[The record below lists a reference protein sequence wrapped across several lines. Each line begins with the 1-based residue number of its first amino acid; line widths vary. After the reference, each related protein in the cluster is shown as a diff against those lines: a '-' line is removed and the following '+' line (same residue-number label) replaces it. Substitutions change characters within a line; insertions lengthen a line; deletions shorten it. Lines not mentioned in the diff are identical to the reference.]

1 MNVDRFG
8 NPVMDGYA
16 YAMGEIL
23 QKTSDQ
29 IRKREHAWRIIGG
42 IVREKGVKGIYSFT
56 GLDRGFH
63 PEPEDIQFM
72 DEEIAP
78 GLYLDRFRELAV
90 AMMGGRLPD
99 QDAALFNRTGA
110 ASFAVML
117 ALLEPGD
124 VVVGLAPPPGGV
136 SHPTIVRAVA
146 SARARIVHAK
156 DYAGFEAQ
164 INSVPRVKLVTVLR
178 LRAESELIPLAQL
191 ERAIGLAKSRGIP
204 VYLDDA
210 AGARLCP
217 VAYDQPK
224 PLELGVDLAGTGM
237 DKTGL
242 RGPRFGILAGAAAL
256 VNVVKA
262 KAFDHG
268 LEGRPAFL
276 PGVVRS
282 LEAYSPAALRVLVDT
297 TRRVGEE
304 LRRVLGDRVTFS
316 PATVMLRDEEI
327 LSIALE
333 RAGRSKAAIVPLEA
347 SATLAMLL
355 LQDYGIVSVHA
366 TTGWPSF
373 GGLLVKDVQPEVLD
387 RLGGA
392 KIFAAAVDASLSK
405 LATIVDNRSA
415 ISTVLFGTA

>member
-1 MNVDRFG
+1 MTIDRFG
-8 NPVMDGYA
+8 NPVMDGYS
-16 YAMGEIL
+16 YAMGEVL

-63 PEPEDIQFM
+63 PEPEDIEWM

-90 AMMGGRLPD
+90 AMMGGALPA

-117 ALLEPGD
+117 ALLKAGD

-136 SHPTIVRAVA
+136 SHPTVIRAIA
-146 SARARIVHAK
+146 SAGARIVHAS
-156 DYAGFEAQ
+156 DSTAVEGHLDSVAG
-164 INSVPRVKLVTVLR
+164 VKLVTILR
-178 LRAESELIPLAQL
+178 LRAESELIPLRDL
-191 ERAIGLAKSRGIP
+191 ERAIGLAKERGIP

-217 VAYDQPK
+217 VVYNQPK
-224 PLELGVDLAGTGM
+224 PLELGVDLAATGM

-242 RGPRFGILAGAAAL
+242 RGPRFGILAGSAPL
-256 VNVVKA
+256 VDQVKA

-282 LEAYSPAALRVLVDT
+282 LEAYSPAALKTLVET
-297 TRRVGEE
+297 TRGLGEE
-304 LRRVLGDRVTFS
+304 LRRVLGDQVSFS
-316 PATVMLRDEEI
+316 PATVMLREEEI
-327 LSIALE
+327 LSIALA
-333 RAGRSKAAIVPLEA
+333 RADLSKAAIVPLEA
-347 SATLAMLL
+347 SATLSMLL

-373 GGLLVKDVQPEVLD
+373 GGLLLKDIHPEVIE
-387 RLGGA
+387 RLGGVKAFA
-392 KIFAAAVDASLSK
+392 KAVDASLDK
-405 LATIVDNRSA
+405 LAKIIGTRSEVKK
-415 ISTVLFGTA
+415 VLFGTA

>member
-1 MNVDRFG
+1 MNIDRFG
-8 NPVMDGYA
+8 NPIMDGYA

-29 IRKREHAWRIIGG
+29 IRKREHAWRIIGR
-42 IVREKGVKGIYSFT
+42 IVREKGIKGIYSFT

-63 PEPEDIQFM
+63 PEVEDIEFM

-90 AMMGGRLPD
+90 AMMGGALPA

-117 ALLEPGD
+117 ALLEAGD

-136 SHPTIVRAVA
+136 SHPTVIRAVA
-146 SARARIVHAK
+146 SAGARIVHASE
-156 DYAGFEAQ
+156 YSGVEAHF
-164 INSVPRVKLVTVLR
+164 NSLASVKLVTILR
-178 LRAESELIPLAQL
+178 LRAESELLPLDDV
-191 ERAIGLAKSRGIP
+191 ERTIALAKSRAIP

-217 VAYDQPK
+217 VVYNQPK
-224 PLELGVDLAGTGM
+224 PLELGVDLAATGM

-242 RGPRFGILAGAAAL
+242 RGPRFGILAGSAAL
-256 VNVVKA
+256 VEQVKA
-262 KAFDHG
+262 KGFDHG

-282 LEAYSPAALRVLVDT
+282 LEAYSPAGLKVLVDT
-297 TRRVGEE
+297 TRHVGEE
-304 LRRVLGDRVTFS
+304 LRRVLGERVTFS
-316 PATVMLRDEEI
+316 PATVMVRDEEV

-333 RAGRSKAAIVPLEA
+333 RAGLSKAAIVPLEA
-347 SATLAMLL
+347 SATLSMLL

-373 GGLLVKDVQPEVLD
+373 GGLLVKDIQPEVVD
-387 RLGGA
+387 RLGGV
-392 KIFAAAVDASLSK
+392 KTFAAAVDASLDK
-405 LATIVDNRSA
+405 LAKIVGDRSEVKR
-415 ISTVLFGTA
+415 VLFGTA

>member
-23 QKTSDQ
+23 TRTSDQ
-29 IRKREHAWRIIGG
+29 IRKREHAWRIIGE

-63 PEPEDIQFM
+63 PEPEDIEFM

-90 AMMGGRLPD
+90 AMMGGALPA

-117 ALLEPGD
+117 ALLKAGD
-124 VVVGLAPPPGGV
+124 VVVGLAPPASGV
-136 SHPTIVRAVA
+136 SHPTVIRAVA
-146 SARARIVHAK
+146 SAGARIIHAS
-156 DYAGFEAQ
+156 DYAGFEAH
-164 INSVPRVKLVTVLR
+164 INSVAGVKLVTILR
-178 LRAESELIPLAQL
+178 LRAESELLPLDQL
-191 ERAIGLAKSRGIP
+191 ERAIGLAKSRAIP

-217 VAYDQPK
+217 VVYDQPK

-242 RGPRFGILAGAAAL
+242 RGPRFGILAGSAAL
-256 VNVVKA
+256 VEQVKA

-282 LEAYSPAALRVLVDT
+282 LEAYSPAALKVLVDT
-297 TRRVGEE
+297 TRRLGEE
-304 LRRVLGDRVTFS
+304 LRRLLGERVTFS
-316 PATVMLRDEEI
+316 RATVMLRDEEV

-333 RAGRSKAAIVPLEA
+333 RAGLSNAAIVPLEA
-347 SATLAMLL
+347 SATLSMLL

-373 GGLLVKDVQPEVLD
+373 GGLLVKDIHPEVVD

-392 KIFAAAVDASLSK
+392 KAFAAAVDASLNT
-405 LATIVDNRSA
+405 LAKIVGDRSEVKR
-415 ISTVLFGTA
+415 VLFGTA